1 MKRLISAAAGALLAA
16 GGLSACDSSSQYLVI
31 GAFNFGESQILS
43 QIYELSLED
52 AGIATTVKD
61 LTTRE
66 VLTQAMRKGQIEL
79 VPEYLGTFTEYLN
92 AQQNG
97 PDAPPKASS
106 STKQTYANVQPMAQ
120 AWGLAVLQPSPA
132 QNQNAYATTEKFAR
146 ENDLET
152 LEQLGKYS
160 QSNPVQL
167 GGPPECQTRP
177 ACMPG
182 LEKTYGI
189 KFSGFTSLDAGGP
202 LTVQA
207 LVQDKIQLGVVFTS
221 SGVLATNS
229 LKVLADTKGLS
240 NADNITPVM
249 NAESV
254 TPQIRETLDA
264 VSAALT
270 TEDLQ
275 KMNADVEIERQDPR
289 IVAEEWLKDNGLID

>member
-1 MKRLISAAAGALLAA
+1 MRRFFASVVATILAA
-16 GGLSACDSSSQYLVI
+16 FGLTACDTSSQYLVI

-43 QIYELSLED
+43 QIYEISLQN
-52 AGIATTVKD
+52 AGVPTTIKE

-66 VLTQAMRKGQIEL
+66 VLVQAMRKNQVAL

-97 PDAPPKASS
+97 PDAAPIASPK
-106 STKQTYANVQPMAQ
+106 TKETYKGVQPLA
-120 AWGLAVLQPSPA
+120 ANWGLAVLQPSPA
-132 QNQNAYATTEKFAR
+132 QNQNAYATTEKFAAA
-146 ENDLET
+146 NNLKT
-152 LEQLGKYS
+152 LEQLGTYS
-160 QSNPVQL
+160 QSSPVQM

-189 KFSGFTSLDAGGP
+189 KFSGFTALDAGGP

-221 SGVLATNS
+221 SGVLATNN
-229 LKVLADTKGLS
+229 LTILEDTKGLS

-249 NAESV
+249 NSDSV
-254 TPQIRETLDA
+254 TPTIKQTLDA
-264 VSAALT
+264 VSAKLT
-270 TEDLQ
+270 TEELQ
-275 KMNADVEIERQDPR
+275 QMNADVEINRQDPR
-289 IVAEEWLKDNGLID
+289 VVAENWLKSQGLM

>member
-1 MKRLISAAAGALLAA
+1 MKRLLASVAGAVLAA
-16 GGLSACDSSSQYLVI
+16 TGLSSCNTSDQYLVI

-43 QIYELSLED
+43 QIYEIALQD
-52 AGIATTVKD
+52 AGVPATIKE

-92 AQQNG
+92 ATQNG
-97 PDAPPKASS
+97 PDAAPLASS
-106 STKQTYANVQPMAQ
+106 STAKTYANVQPLA
-120 AWGLAVLQPSPA
+120 ANWGLTVLTPSKA
-132 QNQNAYATTEKFAR
+132 QNQNAYATTEKYAQ
-146 ENDLET
+146 ENNLET
-152 LEQLGKYS
+152 LEQLGTFS
-160 QSNPVQL
+160 QSNPVQM

-182 LEKTYGI
+182 LEKLYDI
-189 KFSGFTSLDAGGP
+189 KFSGFTALDAGGP

-221 SGVLATNS
+221 SGVLATNN
-229 LKVLADTKGLS
+229 LKILKDTKGLS

-249 NAESV
+249 NSESV
-254 TPQIRETLDA
+254 TPQIQQTLDA

-275 KMNADVEIERQDPR
+275 QMNADVEIDRQDPR
-289 IVAEEWLKDNGLID
+289 AVAEQWLQANGLR

>member
-1 MKRLISAAAGALLAA
+1 MKRVLAALAGAVLA
-16 GGLSACDSSSQYLVI
+16 GTGLTACDSSSQYLVI

-43 QIYELSLED
+43 QIYEISLEN
-52 AGIATTVKD
+52 AGVPATIKD

-66 VLTQAMRKGQIEL
+66 VLVQAMRKQQVEL

-97 PDAPPKASS
+97 PDAAPIASS
-106 STKQTYANVQPMAQ
+106 STKKTYEGVQPLA
-120 AWGLAVLQPSPA
+120 ANWGLAVLQPSPA
-132 QNQNAYATTEKFAR
+132 QNQNAYATTEKFAAA
-146 ENDLET
+146 NNLKT
-152 LEQLGKYS
+152 LEQLGTYS
-160 QSNPVQL
+160 QTNPVQM

-189 KFSGFTSLDAGGP
+189 KFSGFTALDAGGP

-221 SGVLATNS
+221 SGVLATNN
-229 LKVLADTKGLS
+229 LTILEDTKGLS

-249 NAESV
+249 NSDSV
-254 TPQIRETLDA
+254 TPTIKQTLDA
-264 VSAALT
+264 VSAKLT
-270 TEDLQ
+270 TEELQ
-275 KMNADVEIERQDPR
+275 QMNADVEINRQDPR
-289 IVAEEWLKDNGLID
+289 VVAENWLKSQGLM